1 MSDELTF
8 EQAAHSLTDYLND
21 ELPRTVLEVSR
32 KLGDAPD
39 AQSAKVLGIDPSGVD
54 LSITG
59 ENELV
64 KFVRIDFPHPA
75 ADPNDMRGM
84 LMGLVDSVDEAD
96 GVARVATAR
105 VETPRASRYLR
116 ALCNHFDRK
125 VQAEYDD
132 NEGHIHFPFGEC
144 ELRAE
149 ADALLITVSA
159 DSEVRMARTRHVVA
173 DHLLRFAQKETLQ
186 VDWVTVEGIG
196 ALEIG
201 GVETGD

>member
-32 KLGDAPD
+32 KLGNTPH
-39 AQSAKVLGIDPSGVD
+39 AQSARVTLIDPAGV
-54 LSITG
+54 
-59 ENELV
+59 ELATV
-64 KFVRIDFPHPA
+64 DEGGREVNSRIDFPHPA

-132 NEGHIHFPFGEC
+132 NEGYIHFPFGEC

-201 GVETGD
+201 GLETGD